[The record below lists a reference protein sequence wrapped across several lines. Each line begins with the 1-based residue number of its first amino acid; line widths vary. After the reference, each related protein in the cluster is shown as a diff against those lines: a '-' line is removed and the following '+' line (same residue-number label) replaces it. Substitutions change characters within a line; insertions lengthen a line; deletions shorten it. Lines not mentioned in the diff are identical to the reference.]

1 MAKVIFDLHL
11 GFAILFKSEQDA
23 IISQELVKGCSWA
36 LDELIENIDTF
47 LATPLSVKGLL
58 RSDMIVELFKFMEQ
72 NDENTNKK
80 KLINEII
87 IKMNKI
93 FISAKKRNPEQAVL
107 ETPFKKTEK
116 I

>member
-93 FISAKKRNPEQAVL
+93 FISAKKRNSEQAVL